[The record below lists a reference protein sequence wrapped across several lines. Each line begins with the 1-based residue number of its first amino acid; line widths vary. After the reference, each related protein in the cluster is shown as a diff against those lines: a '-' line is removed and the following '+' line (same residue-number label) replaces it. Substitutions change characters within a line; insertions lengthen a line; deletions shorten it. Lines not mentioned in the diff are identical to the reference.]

1 VVGRLLST
9 STPSLY
15 GPSALLTP
23 ANGVTVAR
31 VLVTPLLLVWIGDRG
46 AAWSVELLWL
56 ILSFT
61 DWIDGWFARRQGA
74 TRSGAF
80 LDPLA
85 DKFLVL
91 GAMAALVNADVF
103 HLLPVLL
110 IAAREVAM
118 SVYRAVVARRGVS
131 IPARRTAKVKTAVQ
145 DLAVGLAVLPGV
157 GDDHPSIARAVLWV
171 AVVLTLYTGWE
182 YWREARHSESRA
194 PSAV

>member
-1 VVGRLLST
+1 
-9 STPSLY
+9 
-15 GPSALLTP
+15 
-23 ANGVTVAR
+23 
-31 VLVTPLLLVWIGDRG
+31 VWIGDRG